1 MSILVNQIQSLAHQY
16 VRSGSKEN
24 RRLQVGRM
32 IKFAEFIEQ
41 TEQLHNLHEV
51 GKRHVINFW
60 KAHRDMAP
68 KTANAYWLA
77 ICVIWQWSNK
87 PGTPPKPNL
96 FVQSG
101 QDKIGITIQ
110 QHANHQGVGINT
122 TISCTP
128 LLPSLAEISLYLKQQ
143 RLNQNLRLEAVCQ
156 ATGISLETITD
167 MESGNSQIRYT
178 DMACLS
184 QFYANLQNSIQSDP
198 IHEASSHE

>member
-1 MSILVNQIQSLAHQY
+1 MVEQIQSLAHQY

-51 GKRHVINFW
+51 GKRHVILFW

-77 ICVIWQWSNK
+77 LCVIWQWSNK

-101 QDKIGITIQ
+101 KNEKTITNQ
-110 QHANHQGVGINT
+110 QPASDESGLAATVLNDAAV
-122 TISCTP
+122 
-128 LLPSLAEISLYLKQQ
+128 LPNLTDICLYLKRQ
-143 RLNQNLRLEAVCQ
+143 RLNLNLTLKAVSQ
-156 ATGISLETITD
+156 AIGISMETITD
-167 MESGNSQIRYT
+167 MESGNGQIRYA
-178 DMACLS
+178 DVASLS
-184 QFYANLQNSIQSDP
+184 QFYVSLQNASQANP
-198 IHEASSHE
+198 INEESSHE